1 VLYLYGI
8 TDARALPETLPLGL
22 EERAVAVL
30 PFNGIAAVT
39 GELTAGR
46 PEASERHL
54 REHFRVV
61 EAFMARDTVLP
72 VRFGTA
78 FAGVAELLEHLARGH
93 DVYASDLRRLR
104 GVVELSVR
112 AERRRGIPALPSG
125 SGAALAAAD
134 GGPGT
139 RYLAE
144 RLALAA
150 HGLAQQREAQA
161 LAGMLMERLAAQAA
175 QVEWRA
181 LALPSGAAGVSMA
194 FLLPKER
201 LDGFREAAG
210 ALGLAAP
217 DLDILLTG
225 PWPPYSFVSAL
236 EAADAL
242 SGIS

>member
-1 VLYLYGI
+1 LLYLYGI
-8 TDARALPETLPLGL
+8 TGAGALPETPPLGL
-22 EERAVAVL
+22 EECAVAVL

-61 EAFMARDTVLP
+61 EALMAHDTVLP
-72 VRFGTA
+72 VRFGTV
-78 FAGVAELLEHLARGH
+78 FGGVADLREHLARGH
-93 DVYASDLRRLR
+93 DVYAGDLRRLR
-104 GVVELSVR
+104 GLVELSVR
-112 AERRRGIPALPSG
+112 AERRRGMPALPSV
-125 SGAALAAAD
+125 SEAAVAPAD

-150 HGLAQQREAQA
+150 QA
-161 LAGMLMERLAAQAA
+161 LAAMLMERLAVDEA

-181 LALPSGAAGVSMA
+181 LALPSGTAGVSMA

-201 LDGFREAAG
+201 LDGFREAAD
-210 ALGLAAP
+210 ALGSLEE

-225 PWPPYSFVSAL
+225 PWPPYSFVSAP

-242 SGIS
+242 CGTY